1 MKEGAILTKRIKNA
15 NAPMIFGEKEAKVFK
30 EATDCHIC
38 EKPLEDDI
46 NGRMDHLSN
55 MKEWLEINEL
65 DIRKVPTEKEL
76 DKVLNEYE
84 DVKYTWKDNPVLKV
98 TKKVKGKV
106 QIQMKDE
113 TKTVNLSELKK
124 TEEYQKLFDA
134 NNALKNYI
142 KKNDCR
148 VVRDHCHFTGEFRGA
163 AHNHCNRQ
171 FRKIYNIPVFMHNLK
186 GYDGHIVFE
195 NLAKLKLNKAPK
207 VIAKSLESFM

>member
-1 MKEGAILTKRIKNA
+1 MKELAILTKKIKNA

-76 DKVLNEYE
+76 DKVLNKYE
-84 DVKYTWKDNPVLKV
+84 DIKYTWKDNPVL
-98 TKKVKGKV
+98 TLKKKGKGKV

-124 TEEYQKLFDA
+124 TEEYQILLDA
-134 NNALKNYI
+134 NEALKNYI

-148 VVRDHCHFTGEFRGA
+148 VVRDHCHFTGKFR
-163 AHNHCNRQ
+163 
-171 FRKIYNIPVFMHNLK
+171 
-186 GYDGHIVFE
+186 
-195 NLAKLKLNKAPK
+195 
-207 VIAKSLESFM
+207 